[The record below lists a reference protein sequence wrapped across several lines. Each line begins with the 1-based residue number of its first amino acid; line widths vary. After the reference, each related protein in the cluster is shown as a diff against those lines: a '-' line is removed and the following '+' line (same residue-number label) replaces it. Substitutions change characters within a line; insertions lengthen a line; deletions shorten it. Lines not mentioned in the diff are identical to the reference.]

1 MNCRCGIWCPVDP
14 ASRHLPLAPPPSPRP
29 APNRGSSLCCLPPP
43 TLSAS
48 GTLCLSFL
56 LCQHRAT
63 LRTPT
68 PRPSPR
74 PPLWPAGERTPG
86 LPGTPAHLRL
96 PQGLLPRAA
105 PARLWVG
112 QPSRAPGAQHGARCP
127 VSAALALGL
136 SVTRGSGGSPGGGGW
151 RPQKDE
157 KKAENDAQ
165 RSDLVIGKL

>member
-68 PRPSPR
+68 PRPSPAAAVACRGADAR
-74 PPLWPAGERTPG
+74 PPRHSGSPAPPSGASPTRRPCPPVGRPAFAGPWSPAQCSLPCVCSPG
-86 LPGTPAHLRL
+86 LGPQCHPRIRRVSRGRGVASTLRFE
-96 PQGLLPRAA
+96 
-105 PARLWVG
+105 
-112 QPSRAPGAQHGARCP
+112 
-127 VSAALALGL
+127 
-136 SVTRGSGGSPGGGGW
+136 T
-151 RPQKDE
+151 
-157 KKAENDAQ
+157 
-165 RSDLVIGKL
+165 